1 MPKCF
6 FEIYMNN
13 AWQLQIVYM
22 IKLYHNYSFVRN
34 FISLILAFI
43 AIPDFIGKAYHVVFI

>member
-1 MPKCF
+1 
-6 FEIYMNN
+6 MNN